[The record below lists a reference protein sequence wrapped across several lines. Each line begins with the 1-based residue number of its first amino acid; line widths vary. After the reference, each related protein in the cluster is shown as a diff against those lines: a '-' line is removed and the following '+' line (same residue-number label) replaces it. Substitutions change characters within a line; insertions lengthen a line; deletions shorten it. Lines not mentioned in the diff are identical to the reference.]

1 MSFASPHAD
10 VELSDL
16 GLHEFLFAGLSPAD
30 LERVALVS
38 AESGESLT
46 YGSLKTRVDGFAA
59 ELVTRG
65 IGPGDA
71 VALLCPNTPAFA
83 IAFHG
88 ILRAGATVTTVN
100 LLSTAAEIARQLSAA
115 RAQTL
120 VTVTAFASAA
130 QEATGVAG
138 LDAAAILLLD
148 AERPPA
154 SALAIDPVPA
164 PDRFDPAERVA
175 VLPFSSGTTGVPKGV
190 MLTHRNLVANIAQL
204 APVLDLRSDDVVL
217 AALPFFHIYGMTA
230 LLNST
235 LAARGRIVT
244 MARFDLKAFLEAI
257 QRHRVTYLYIAPPI
271 AVALAK
277 HPLVD
282 SYDLT
287 SLRAIVSGA
296 APLDEELGAA
306 VSRRLSVPVV
316 QGYGMTELSPVSH
329 IVPVADGGVAIAGR
343 RAPIAASGWP
353 VPNTVDKLVD
363 PATGAEIDVPAEG
376 LSEPGELWVRGPN
389 VMAGY
394 LGNPEATA
402 ATVDADGF
410 LHTGDLARVDS
421 TGCVYIVD
429 RIKELIKYKGYQVA
443 PAELEALLLTH
454 PDIVDAA
461 VIGVVDAE
469 GEEIPKAFVVTGNS
483 ALSAEQVMEFLAAQV
498 APYKKVRDV
507 EFIAAIPKSSAGKIL
522 RKELRAGGRGH
533 GRASAGHSPVGE

>member
-10 VELSDL
+10 VELPDL
-16 GLHEFLFAGLSPAD
+16 GLHAFLFAGLGPAD

-59 ELVTRG
+59 ELVARG
-65 IGPGDA
+65 VGPGDA

-83 IAFHG
+83 VAFHG

-100 LLSTAAEIARQLSAA
+100 LLSTAAEIAKQLTAA
-115 RAQTL
+115 RARTL
-120 VTVTAFASAA
+120 VTVTALASTA
-130 QEATGVAG
+130 QEATGTAG
-138 LDAAAILLLD
+138 LDAGAILLLD
-148 AERPPA
+148 AERRPA
-154 SALAIDPVPA
+154 SAPAGPVPA
-164 PDRFDPAERVA
+164 LDRFDPAERVA

-204 APVLDLRSDDVVL
+204 APVLDVRSDDVVL

-244 MARFDLKAFLEAI
+244 MARFDLTAFLETI

-316 QGYGMTELSPVSH
+316 QGFGMTELSPVSH
-329 IVPVADGGVAIAGR
+329 VVPVADGGAGISGR
-343 RAPIAASGWP
+343 RAPVAAVGWP

-402 ATVDADGF
+402 ATLDADGF

-454 PDIVDAA
+454 PDIADAA
-461 VIGVVDAE
+461 VIGVADAE
-469 GEEIPKAFVVTGNS
+469 GEEIPKAFVVTGDP

-498 APYKKVRDV
+498 APYKKVRAV
-507 EFIAAIPKSSAGKIL
+507 EFIAAIPKSAAGKIL
-522 RKELRAGGRGH
+522 RKDLRAGAVLDRGR
-533 GRASAGHSPVGE
+533 P

>member
-10 VELSDL
+10 VELPDL

-30 LERVALVS
+30 QERVALVS

-59 ELVTRG
+59 ELVECG

-83 IAFHG
+83 VAFHG

-100 LLSTAAEIARQLSAA
+100 LLSTAAEIAKQLTAA
-115 RAQTL
+115 GARTL
-120 VTVTAFASAA
+120 VTVTALASAA
-130 QEATGVAG
+130 QEATGMAG
-138 LDAAAILLLD
+138 LDAGAVLLLD
-148 AERPPA
+148 TERPPA
-154 SALAIDPVPA
+154 SALATGPVPA
-164 PDRFDPAERVA
+164 LDGFDPAERVA

-190 MLTHRNLVANIAQL
+190 MLTHRNLVANVAQL

-235 LAARGRIVT
+235 LATRGRIVT
-244 MARFDLKAFLEAI
+244 LARFDLNAFLEAI

-277 HPLVD
+277 HQLVD

-329 IVPVADGGVAIAGR
+329 VVPVADGGVAIAGR

-353 VPNTVDKLVD
+353 VPNTVNKLVD
-363 PATGAEIDVPAEG
+363 PATGAEIDVPGDG
-376 LSEPGELWVRGPN
+376 LSEPGELWVSGPN

-402 ATVDADGF
+402 ATLDADGF

-454 PDIVDAA
+454 PDIADVA

-483 ALSAEQVMEFLAAQV
+483 ALSAEQVMDFLAAQV
-498 APYKKVRDV
+498 APYKKVRAV

-522 RKELRAGGRGH
+522 RKELRAGGPGH
-533 GRASAGHSPVGE
+533 GHGSLDHSPAEG

>member
-1 MSFASPHAD
+1 MSFACPHTD
-10 VELSDL
+10 VELPDL
-16 GLHEFLFAGLSPAD
+16 GLHAFLFAGLGPAD
-30 LERVALVS
+30 LDRVALVS

-46 YGSLKTRVDGFAA
+46 YGSFQTRVDGFAA
-59 ELVTRG
+59 ELVARG
-65 IGPGDA
+65 VGPGDA

-83 IAFHG
+83 VAFHG

-100 LLSTAAEIARQLSAA
+100 LLSTAAEIAKQLTAA
-115 RAQTL
+115 GARTL
-120 VTVTAFASAA
+120 VTVTALAATA
-130 QEATGVAG
+130 QEATGTAG
-138 LDAAAILLLD
+138 LDADAILLLD
-148 AERPPA
+148 AGRRPA
-154 SALAIDPVPA
+154 SASGPLPA

-190 MLTHRNLVANIAQL
+190 MLTHRNLVANITQL
-204 APVLDLRSDDVVL
+204 TPVLDVRSDDVVL
-217 AALPFFHIYGMTA
+217 AALPFFHIYGMTV

-244 MARFDLKAFLEAI
+244 MARFDLTVFLEAV

-316 QGYGMTELSPVSH
+316 QGFGMTELSPVSH
-329 IVPVADGGVAIAGR
+329 VVPVADGGAGIAGR
-343 RAPIAASGWP
+343 RAPVAAVGWP
-353 VPNTVDKLVD
+353 VPNTVNKLVD

-376 LSEPGELWVRGPN
+376 LSEPGELWVHGPN

-402 ATVDADGF
+402 ETLDADGF

-454 PDIVDAA
+454 PDIADAA
-461 VIGVVDAE
+461 VIGVADAE
-469 GEEIPKAFVVTGNS
+469 GEEIPKAFVVTGDP
-483 ALSAEQVMEFLAAQV
+483 ALSAGQVMEFVAAQV
-498 APYKKVRDV
+498 APYKKVRAV
-507 EFIAAIPKSSAGKIL
+507 EFIAAIPKSAAGKIL
-522 RKELRAGGRGH
+522 RKELRAGAALH
-533 GRASAGHSPVGE
+533 GR